1 MKSSPRI
8 ALDSSVAIPLL
19 VERHEAHSKV
29 TAWARGKQLTLCGHA
44 LVETYAVLTRLPGDA
59 RVEPEDAVALIDDNF
74 EAKFTLSPEL
84 ANRAHNELAKSGVAG
99 GATYDGLIALTAL
112 EHNVVLATR
121 DARARSTY
129 EAVGAVV
136 EIV

>member
-1 MKSSPRI
+1 MIR
-8 ALDSSVAIPLL
+8 
-19 VERHEAHSKV
+19 
-29 TAWARGKQLTLCGHA
+29 
-44 LVETYAVLTRLPGDA
+44 
-59 RVEPEDAVALIDDNF
+59 
-74 EAKFTLSPEL
+74 
-84 ANRAHNELAKSGVAG
+84 VAG